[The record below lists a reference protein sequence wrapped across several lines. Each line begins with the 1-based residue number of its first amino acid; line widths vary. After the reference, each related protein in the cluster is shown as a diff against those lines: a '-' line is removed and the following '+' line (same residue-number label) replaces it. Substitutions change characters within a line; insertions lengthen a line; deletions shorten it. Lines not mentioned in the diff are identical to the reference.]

1 VRRVYLYTGDLF
13 KPLDLPWEELEE
25 LREDPRRLLDTLRP
39 HIEELLDCSVR
50 ELKLFKA
57 MTAGGETVVEYL
69 AALEGPA
76 VSGEA
81 SVKLIHSPN
90 PVEALRK
97 YYEWEKQTTGGE

>member
-1 VRRVYLYTGDLF
+1 
-13 KPLDLPWEELEE
+13 
-25 LREDPRRLLDTLRP
+25 
-39 HIEELLDCSVR
+39 VR

-97 YYEWEKQTTGGE
+97 YYEWEKQTTRGRIAPRAPSAWQRLDAFPSGARAARGTGERVFSFPALHPRLCRSH